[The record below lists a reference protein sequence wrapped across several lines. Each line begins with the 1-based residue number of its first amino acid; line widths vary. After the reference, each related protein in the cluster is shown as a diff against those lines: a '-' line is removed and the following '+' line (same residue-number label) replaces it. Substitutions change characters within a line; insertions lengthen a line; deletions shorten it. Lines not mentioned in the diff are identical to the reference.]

1 VDALI
6 FDFDGVIVDSE
17 PIHFEGFRQGLQT
30 VGVALTRE
38 AYYTKYL
45 GYDDHDCFSAAASDQ
60 GIRLDEP
67 RLARLIEAKTR
78 IVQRMLGES
87 ARALPGAVELIRA
100 AHRAGVPL
108 AICSGALRAE
118 IELASRAV
126 GVLDCFDTVVPAE
139 DVAKGK
145 PDPEGYLL
153 ARRRLAEATGR
164 AIAPERCVVVEDSP
178 WGIQAAHAA
187 GMKCLAVASSYPA
200 DALNQAEC
208 VVASLSDTDLTR
220 IEQLL

>member
-1 VDALI
+1 MDALI

-17 PIHFEGFRQGLQT
+17 PIHFEGFRQVLRT
-30 VGVALTRE
+30 IGVELSRE

-45 GYDDHDCFSAAASDQ
+45 GYDDHDCFLAAASEQ
-60 GIRLDEP
+60 GIGLDEP
-67 RLARLIEAKTR
+67 QLAELIEAKTR

-87 ARALPGAVELIRA
+87 ARALSGAVELIRA
-100 AHRAGVPL
+100 ARGAGVPL
-108 AICSGALRAE
+108 AICSGALRDE

-126 GVLDCFDTVVPAE
+126 GVRECFDVIVPAE

-153 ARRRLAEATGR
+153 ARQRLTETTGR
-164 AIAPERCVVVEDSP
+164 ELSAERCVVVEDSP

-208 VVASLSDTDLTR
+208 VVASLSDTNLAR
-220 IEQLL
+220 IEKLL